1 MILGTTKTICYFHSA
16 HNTRTSISFL
26 FCFPGSSLSYKK
38 NHCLSLFVS
47 RGSCWGQ
54 DAGAAISMETLS
66 FSKKVGFDTHFT
78 AKKIISEQQLA
89 AGITLVY
96 YYGINF
102 RVHAVHFVAYS
113 HYMYLYLRVQGQH
126 IAGPGAANY
135 RLGCGRYS
143 TIIIAPCHTIICMY
157 MSGELVF

>member
-16 HNTRTSISFL
+16 HNTRTSNISFL
-26 FCFPGSSLSYKK
+26 FCFPGSSPSYKK

-66 FSKKVGFDTHFT
+66 FSKKIGFDTHFT
-78 AKKIISEQQLA
+78 AKKDHIRATA

-96 YYGINF
+96 YLWYQF
-102 RVHAVHFVAYS
+102 
-113 HYMYLYLRVQGQH
+113 
-126 IAGPGAANY
+126 
-135 RLGCGRYS
+135 
-143 TIIIAPCHTIICMY
+143 
-157 MSGELVF
+157 